1 MMEGRAGIPA
11 FWMAMTKGEEAAV
24 PEPSLRR
31 GSLEATR
38 SPMMN
43 CGGRERVSFASQ
55 LPRGDAPTVPS
66 R

>member
-11 FWMAMTKGEEAAV
+11 FWMAMTKGDEAAV

-38 SPMMN
+38 RPMMN
-43 CGGRERVSFASQ
+43 CRRVPEGQ
-55 LPRGDAPTVPS
+55 LRLVAE
-66 R
+66 